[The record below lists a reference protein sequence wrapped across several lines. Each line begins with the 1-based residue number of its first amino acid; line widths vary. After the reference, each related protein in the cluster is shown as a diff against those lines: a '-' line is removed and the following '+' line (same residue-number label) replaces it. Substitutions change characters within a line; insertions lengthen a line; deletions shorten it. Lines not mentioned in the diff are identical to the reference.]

1 MDFSLSAEQELL
13 KKEMRHF
20 LETECPKATVK
31 KLEASEIG
39 YSPEMWKKIAELGW
53 LGLILPEAY
62 GGVGGSLL
70 DLAVLLE
77 EVGRATAP
85 SPIFSTI
92 VMGVLPILEAGTD
105 DQKKR
110 LLTGVANGEILLGMA
125 IAEPETDYQ
134 PQHMSTHATHHKDGS
149 FAVNGTKLFVHN
161 AHTADYLLV
170 VAQTRT
176 LSAAGDGISI
186 LIVDRKSPGIGL
198 TPLITIA
205 ADRQYEVAL
214 DKVPCAA
221 GDILGGLN
229 KGWPVV
235 ESTLR
240 KAAALQ
246 CVEMVGVAHRA
257 LELTASYAATRIQ
270 FARPIGSF
278 QAVQHRLA
286 DMLTDVESAR
296 WLSYQAVWRLD
307 RGLPATREISIA
319 KAWTSDAC
327 QRVVSGAQHIHGG
340 VGFDLDY
347 DLHYH
352 FRWSKAMEL
361 NLGSAAIHKGIGE
374 SAIIEDLL
382 RV

>member
-1 MDFSLSAEQELL
+1 MDFALSPEQELL
-13 KKEMRHF
+13 KKELRHF
-20 LETECPKATVK
+20 LETECPKSTVK
-31 KLEASEIG
+31 KLEATEVG
-39 YSPEMWKKIAELGW
+39 YSPEMWKKMAELGW

-110 LLTGVANGEILLGMA
+110 LLTGVANGEILLTMA
-125 IAEPETDYQ
+125 VAEPETDYQ

-149 FAVNGTKLFVHN
+149 FAINGTKLFVHN

-176 LSAAGDGISI
+176 LSAGGDGISI
-186 LIVDRKSPGIGL
+186 LIVDRKSPGIAL

-205 ADRQYEVAL
+205 ADRQYEVAM

-221 GDILGGLN
+221 ADILGGLN

-240 KAAALQ
+240 KATALQ
-246 CVEMVGVAHRA
+246 CVEMVGVAHKA

-307 RGLPATREISIA
+307 RGLPSTREISIA

-327 QRVVSGAQHIHGG
+327 QRVVSGAHHIHGG
-340 VGFDLDY
+340 VGFDVDY
-347 DLHYH
+347 DLHHH
-352 FRWSKAMEL
+352 FRWSKALEL
-361 NLGSAAIHKGIGE
+361 NLGSAPIHKGMAE

-382 RV
+382 QV

>member
-1 MDFSLSAEQELL
+1 
-13 KKEMRHF
+13 
-20 LETECPKATVK
+20 
-31 KLEASEIG
+31 
-39 YSPEMWKKIAELGW
+39 
-53 LGLILPEAY
+53 
-62 GGVGGSLL
+62 
-70 DLAVLLE
+70 
-77 EVGRATAP
+77 
-85 SPIFSTI
+85 
-92 VMGVLPILEAGTD
+92 
-105 DQKKR
+105 
-110 LLTGVANGEILLGMA
+110 
-125 IAEPETDYQ
+125 
-134 PQHMSTHATHHKDGS
+134 MSTHATHQEDGS
-149 FAVNGTKLFVHN
+149 FAVNGTKLFVHS

-221 GDILGGLN
+221 ADILGGLN

-296 WLSYQAVWRLD
+296 WLSYQAVWCLD
-307 RGLPATREISIA
+307 RSLPAVREVSIA

-352 FRWSKAMEL
+352 FRWSKALEL
-361 NLGSAAIHKGIGE
+361 NLGSAPIHKGIGE